1 MGRPPLGGQRG
12 PPNAPSPGGEELVR
26 RAQPEGSAVTIVR
39 VGRPIGNSKSG
50 ESRSN
55 ASARTPPPIK
65 PVTSTDTPAQAPPGI
80 HGIPPPGL
88 RDGSGLS
95 RRRSGPGDGGP
106 TCADTPCRRG
116 GAHRSTPTWPA
127 HGWPQ
132 ENRLADGGHRGPRA
146 RRTAAARHGTAAGR
160 GRRPLRGPWPISV
173 PRTPPGVG
181 QAPAG
186 GARVGELS
194 TGNRARRG
202 GRSRGHT
209 TTAPLGEGV
218 PSSGEPTG

>member
-1 MGRPPLGGQRG
+1 MRLDASWKRTWGGPRWGDNGGRQTRLAPGGRSWCAALNPKGALSPLCGLDVRLAIPSREKVARMRPP
-12 PPNAPSPGGEELVR
+12 
-26 RAQPEGSAVTIVR
+26 
-39 VGRPIGNSKSG
+39 
-50 ESRSN
+50 
-55 ASARTPPPIK
+55 RTPPPIK
-65 PVTSTDTPAQAPPGI
+65 PVTSTDTPAQTPPGI

-194 TGNRARRG
+194 TGN
-202 GRSRGHT
+202 
-209 TTAPLGEGV
+209 
-218 PSSGEPTG
+218 